1 MYAIMVYDVGEER
14 LPKVLRR
21 ARIYL
26 TRVQNSVL
34 EGELTEGDFVRLRT
48 GVEGMIDE
56 VHDSVIFYLFRTKY
70 DAKVVLGRAKGEPSQ
85 FL

>member
-1 MYAIMVYDVGEER
+1 MYVIMVYDVGEER
-14 LPKVLRR
+14 LPRVLKK

-34 EGELTEGDFVRLRT
+34 EGELTEGDFLRLRT
-48 GVEGMIDE
+48 GVEEAIDE
-56 VHDSVIFYLFRTKY
+56 EHDSVMFYLLRTKY
-70 DAKVVLGRAKGEPSQ
+70 DAKVVLGRVKGEPSQ